1 MSDYLHIIDMLIT
14 TGNRGLLKAKK
25 YNKRKRCRTT
35 VFGK

>member
-1 MSDYLHIIDMLIT
+1 MFIT

-25 YNKRKRCRTT
+25 YNKRKRCGTT